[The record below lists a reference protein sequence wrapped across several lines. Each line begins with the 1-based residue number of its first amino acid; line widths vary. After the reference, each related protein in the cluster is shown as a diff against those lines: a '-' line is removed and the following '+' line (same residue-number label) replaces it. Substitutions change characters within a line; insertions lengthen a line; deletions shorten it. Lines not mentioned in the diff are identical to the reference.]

1 MVIKTNDTYLCT
13 TQIKD
18 KSDISKDF
26 GRYDIFTK
34 KDAISGFKSSPWAG
48 LSKLVNIPLDSSI
61 FAVRYHNLHYW
72 FYDSI
77 YIARLSKKYKKGN
90 FSHFAYNKIN

>member
-1 MVIKTNDTYLCT
+1 M
-13 TQIKD
+13 
-18 KSDISKDF
+18 SDISKDF
-26 GRYDIFTK
+26 ERYDIFTR
-34 KDAISGFKSSPWAG
+34 KDAISGFKSCPWAG

-77 YIARLSKKYKKGN
+77 YIAVTCNLALRTGMDNITGFLSIWFLPISWSYMK
-90 FSHFAYNKIN
+90 S